1 MKESSQYD
9 LISEEKKKYDGVD
22 SLLKVWNRM
31 KEYPTVKIDE
41 IERNTLSE
49 PVRRIPVKGWIAKQW
64 IWLAH
69 GVNGSFYENKYSKRR
84 KNLTWSQIRLK
95 SITMNLIISTTSIN
109 NMIMLWIEVIV
120 YELLVVLIE

>member
-1 MKESSQYD
+1 M
-9 LISEEKKKYDGVD
+9 
-22 SLLKVWNRM
+22 VWNRK

-69 GVNGSFYENKYSKRR
+69 GVNGSFY
-84 KNLTWSQIRLK
+84 
-95 SITMNLIISTTSIN
+95 
-109 NMIMLWIEVIV
+109 
-120 YELLVVLIE
+120 

>member
-9 LISEEKKKYDGVD
+9 LIFEEKKKYDVVD

-31 KEYPTVKIDE
+31 KEHPVYKRDE

-64 IWLAH
+64 IWLAQ
-69 GVNGSFYENKYSKRR
+69 GVNGSFY
-84 KNLTWSQIRLK
+84 
-95 SITMNLIISTTSIN
+95 
-109 NMIMLWIEVIV
+109 
-120 YELLVVLIE
+120 